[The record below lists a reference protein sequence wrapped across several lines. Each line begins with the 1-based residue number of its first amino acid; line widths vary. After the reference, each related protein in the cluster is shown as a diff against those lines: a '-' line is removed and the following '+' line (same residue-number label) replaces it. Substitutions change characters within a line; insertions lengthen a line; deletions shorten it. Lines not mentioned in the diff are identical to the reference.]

1 MKLKKKFVNA
11 LLYLLVFNLIAA
23 QAGTDKVKLGQTRKI
38 VLPSYSIL
46 DENAQPII
54 APSGKIGFVSS
65 ITDGSLISFNTASGK
80 ILSSIVVGESVGPI
94 TMIENNERRLIAV
107 PAANLPTAGHP
118 ATISIID
125 ATKAKQMELRSML
138 VLPNNAQIT
147 PKTQAF
153 LSKDGKFCVIAAS
166 FNEPTLYSFSVEKG
180 EMVSQFPLVGQPS
193 ETAFFDDGVRRNL
206 AIASVMANNISIV
219 KLDDQG
225 QLITN
230 GQFAPAD
237 GRFEDAHNPAF
248 SSDGQSVYIAAANN
262 DKLFNLKTDDASLID
277 SIAVDA
283 PQRITIAKTPNG
295 TDCIGVTRIRRPINV
310 RSGGATIVTK
320 QENKLTIKS
329 EFNPPEGV
337 EFSNANNVVFNASAT
352 SAFMA
357 STTGVLFAFGTET
370 GELESYQVVG
380 NELRRLVISDAGKK
394 VAAVRSNSSGDE
406 IVITSFDMIAPENTD
421 TNHELLPAIK
431 TLKPGTVEEG
441 YANNLRIS
449 VEGEN
454 FLEGASLIVNGAE
467 IATDYFNSGKEL
479 SAALPRSLFKHTG
492 EITVQVKRA
501 DETLSTP
508 MMLRVIKPQAPLID
522 SISPEQMPSPASNF
536 TIKVKGKNFRQSS
549 AIFVEGHKL
558 ETTLKNGE
566 LQARVSADA
575 ARSIKQLSVEVR
587 DVALPELT
595 SNAKTVSI
603 VGPSITEVKPFN
615 DVVVAGDTSFSVKII
630 GTNFRPNTRVEIN
643 GETVPV
649 SLTRRLNEKI
659 IIATV
664 PGRFAHEAKSL
675 AVTVRNAGGDASN
688 AMMLEARAPEI
699 QASTPNEIT
708 AGIRGAKVTISGENF
723 RRGAKILVSDGQQ
736 QAFKIDRRKV
746 KFISKTQIVV
756 TFTGNLKKLLAKPG
770 VVQVQVVNP
779 NRGDGVDSQVYAIKV
794 SEPQIKAA
802 LINPIVG
809 DDSNVRLLID
819 GSNFRR
825 GAIIEFIKA
834 GAVVRQQAPIS
845 IKGNQ
850 ISVYMQTKKADALGR
865 FAIRVINPG
874 DIRSKATTVRYSE
887 IAANKTE

>member
-1 MKLKKKFVNA
+1 MKLNKQFAHA
-11 LLYLLVFNLIAA
+11 LLYLLVISLIAA
-23 QAGTDKVKLGQTRKI
+23 QAGTDRVKLGQTRKI

-46 DENAQPII
+46 DENAQPVI

-65 ITDGSLISFNTASGK
+65 ITDGSLISFNTATGK

-94 TMIENNERRLIAV
+94 TMIENNESRLIAV

-118 ATISIID
+118 ATVSIID
-125 ATKAKQMELRSML
+125 ATKAKQMELRSMF
-138 VLPNNAQIT
+138 VLPKDAQIT

-153 LSKDGKFCVIAAS
+153 LSKDGKFCAIAAS

-180 EMVSQFPLVGQPS
+180 EMISQFPLVGQPS
-193 ETAFFDDGVRRNL
+193 ETAFFDDGTRRHL
-206 AIASVMANNISIV
+206 AIASAAANQISIIKV
-219 KLDDQG
+219 DEQG
-225 QLITN
+225 QLVAN
-230 GQFAPAD
+230 GQFSPAD
-237 GRFEDAHNPAF
+237 ARFEEANNPAF
-248 SSDGQSVYIAAANN
+248 SPDGQSLYIAAATN
-262 DKLFNLKTDDASLID
+262 DKLFNLKVDDASLID

-283 PQRITIAKTPNG
+283 PQRISVAKSPNG
-295 TDCIGVTRIRRPINV
+295 VECIGVTRIRRPINV
-310 RSGGATIVTK
+310 RSGGATILTK
-320 QENKLTIKS
+320 QDNKLTIKS

-337 EFSNANNVVFNASAT
+337 EFSSANNLAFNAAAS

-380 NELRRLVISDAGKK
+380 NELRRLVITDAGKK

-406 IVITSFDMIAPENTD
+406 IVITSFDMIAPETTD
-421 TNHELLPAIK
+421 TNHELLPTIK
-431 TLKPGTVEEG
+431 TLKPEIVEEG
-441 YANNLRIS
+441 FANNVRIS

-454 FLEGASLIVNGAE
+454 FLEGASLIVNGTE
-467 IATDYFNSGKEL
+467 VATDFFNSGKEL
-479 SAALPRSLFKHTG
+479 TAALPRSLFKHTG

-501 DETLSTP
+501 DESLSQP
-508 MMLRVIKPQAPLID
+508 RMLRVVKAQAPVVD
-522 SISPEQMPSPASNF
+522 SISPQELPSPAANF
-536 TIKVKGKNFRQSS
+536 TIKVKGKNFRESS

-566 LQARVSADA
+566 LQARVSADVA
-575 ARSIKQLSVEVR
+575 HSIKQLSVEVR
-587 DVALPELT
+587 DVVIPELT
-595 SNAKTVSI
+595 SNAKTVNI
-603 VGPSITEVKPFN
+603 VGPSITEVKPFS

-643 GETVPV
+643 GEAVPV
-649 SLTRRLNEKI
+649 SLTKRLNEKI

-664 PGRFAHEAKSL
+664 PGKFAQEAKSL
-675 AVTVRNAGGDASN
+675 AVTVRNVGGDASN

-699 QASTPNEIT
+699 QASTPNDIT
-708 AGIRGAKVTISGENF
+708 AGIRGAKVTLSGEHF
-723 RRGAKILVSDGQQ
+723 RRGAKILVSDGQ
-736 QAFKIDRRKV
+736 APALKVDRRKV

-756 TFTGNLKKLLAKPG
+756 TFTGSLKKLLAKPG

-794 SEPQIKAA
+794 SEPQIKTAS
-802 LINPIVG
+802 INNLAG

-845 IKGNQ
+845 VTSNQ

-865 FAIRVINPG
+865 FAVRVINPG

-887 IAANKTE
+887 IASTKNQ